1 MTRDATFGGWGT
13 RTHPAM
19 TLYAV
24 LKLIHVL
31 AVLSWIGGVAT
42 LSMITGKLVSAG
54 DRATLAAFFP
64 HAMAYGQR
72 VAGPS
77 SIVVLLTGIPMVMLG
92 KIGFG
97 TFWVA
102 WGFAGI
108 VLHFILGA
116 TMMRRRSMGYAQLVA
131 NPATDEPAIAA
142 AGARLRIANLIYLLI
157 MVSVIGAMVL
167 KPVL

>member
-1 MTRDATFGGWGT
+1 
-13 RTHPAM
+13 M

-24 LKLIHVL
+24 LKFLHIMSVL
-31 AVLSWIGGVAT
+31 TWIGGVAT
-42 LSMITGKLVSAG
+42 LSMITGRLIKAG
-54 DRATLAAFFP
+54 DRAAAAALFP
-64 HAMAYGQR
+64 HALAYGQR

-97 TFWVA
+97 AFWVS
-102 WGFAGI
+102 WGFAGML
-108 VLHFILGA
+108 LHFILGA
-116 TMMRRRSMGYAQLVA
+116 TMMRGRSTRFAQLV
-131 NPATDEPAIAA
+131 TDPSADDARIAE
-142 AGARLRIANLIYLLI
+142 AGARLRIANLIYVLI